1 MAPRRRRKS
10 KNLLDIAKSI
20 RRDVDESVVTAL
32 RQASVEIMNDLAKEG
47 PGYSGEFSS
56 AWYAVPPGGSPGGNR
71 STDRMYTYDL
81 RNVPKAKFK
90 NLKEGTVYEIVNG
103 MDYAPQALDLEPGK
117 FFSQV
122 DEDGDLI
129 PPKKSPEEVGKRVG
143 SFRGDVVGD
152 MDIPKKIPAI
162 STAIPN
168 WYNTYTQGGNFKRSF
183 EQGVKLGF
191 KRAAKTTGGGFS

>member
-1 MAPRRRRKS
+1 MAPRRRRRKS
-10 KNLLDIAKSI
+10 KGNLDIAKSI
-20 RRDVDESVVTAL
+20 RRNVDESVVTAL
-32 RQASVEIMNDLAKEG
+32 RKASVEIMNDLAKQG

-81 RNVPKAKFK
+81 RNVPKARFK

-103 MDYAPQALDLEPGK
+103 MDYAPQALDLEPGE
-117 FFSQV
+117 FFQP
-122 DEDGDLI
+122 DEEPI
-129 PPKKSPEEVGKRVG
+129 KKPVNRGTRTG
-143 SFRGDVVGD
+143 SFRYEVVGQE
-152 MDIPKKIPAI
+152 AI
-162 STAIPN
+162 GAVSTAEAN
-168 WYNTYTQGGNFKRSF
+168 WYNTYSQGGSLKKSF

>member
-10 KNLLDIAKSI
+10 KGFLDIAKSI

-103 MDYAPQALDLEPGK
+103 MDYAPQALDLEPGT
-117 FFSQV
+117 FFQPNKEPIKEPV
-122 DEDGDLI
+122 NRGTRTGDFRY
-129 PPKKSPEEVGKRVG
+129 EVVGKEK
-143 SFRGDVVGD
+143 RGAV
-152 MDIPKKIPAI
+152 
-162 STAIPN
+162 STAEAN
-168 WYNTYTQGGNFKRSF
+168 WYNTYVFGGQFKNSF
-183 EQGVKLGF
+183 DQGVRLGF
-191 KRAAKTTGGGFS
+191 KQAAKTTGGGFS